1 MSDSLGGT
9 VIIVLIV
16 LFITIVSGYL
26 AFNVNYTKAFKMK
39 NKIVDTYEKYKG
51 NCDGNSDCNDEIN
64 EYAKEIGYNT
74 DSFNCAN
81 KTSGDIA
88 TSGLRGDKGKYCFLM
103 FYTDE
108 KSNNNVIDD
117 SCENGRVYFK
127 IITKAETP
135 KIPIFY
141 YFFKDLGYFTVTGNT
156 KSFCYKGE

>member
-51 NCDGNSDCNDEIN
+51 NCDGNSDCNKEID
-64 EYAKEIGYNT
+64 EYANEIGYNT
-74 DSFNCAN
+74 DKFSCG
-81 KTSGDIA
+81 KTTGDIK

-108 KSNNNVIDD
+108 KSNNNKVIDD

-156 KSFCYKGE
+156 KSFCYGGE